1 MKLKRLYTNSAD
13 IFPPIE
19 FNSGLSLILA
29 EIRLPEN
36 QGVDTHNLG
45 KTTVGQLIDFCLL
58 RGKSN
63 DFFLF
68 RHPELFGNLV
78 FFLSIQT
85 DDGRF
90 ITVARNLEAR
100 GKIAIHISSEDAGD
114 ISSLDAKAWSHPDI
128 PFKTA
133 KKLLDGL
140 LNFRILSPWDY
151 RDILGYLV
159 RDQTDYSDVFQLR
172 KFRGK
177 YSSWKPFLSHLLGLD
192 ASLSVELYDTLEED
206 ERLESQI
213 RVLEQNAGVIDGGDV
228 TVMDGLIA
236 IRRREIGVVQETVD
250 SFNFAGAD
258 DEINADL
265 VERIEEEI
273 SSFTEE
279 RYRLSQ
285 LLRKLDESL
294 QEDKIYFRTEDAEV
308 LFAEVGVAFEGQLKR
323 DFDQLLEFN
332 REITKERRDV
342 LTAERE
348 EIQARIASLEP
359 KLADLQDERASAL
372 AFMREL
378 ESLRK
383 YKSLSGRLIEM
394 KADLQSME
402 ARRDAITK
410 VIGLR
415 QERRALGERI
425 GQLQTAIEK
434 DVQAQAESDSS
445 VYSQVQKYFDE
456 IVHYVIE
463 DHALLT
469 VRVNSTGSLDFD
481 AAIVNEK
488 GSATSAGRGH
498 SYHKLLCIAF
508 DLAVIRV
515 YSHSDFPRFVFH
527 DGVFETLDPRKKRRL
542 VEVLRE
548 YAGEGL
554 QPIITSIDEDLPD
567 PIDSSPTALQGSE
580 VVRLLHDDG
589 QSGRLFNLPSW

>member
-1 MKLKRLYTNSAD
+1 MKLKRLYSNSPD
-13 IFPPIE
+13 IFQSIE

-29 EIRLPEN
+29 EIRLPQN
-36 QGVDTHNLG
+36 QGIDTHNLG

-58 RGKSN
+58 RGKSG

-68 RHPELFGNLV
+68 QHPELFGKLV
-78 FFLSIQT
+78 FFLSFEMT
-85 DDGRF
+85 DGRH
-90 ITVARNLEAR
+90 ITVARNLVDR
-100 GKIAIHISSEDAGD
+100 GRIGIHVSQNDLTNAGR
-114 ISSLDAKAWSHPDI
+114 LDPKSWSHPEL

-140 LNFRILSPWDY
+140 LDFRTLSPWDY

-159 RDQTDYSDVFQLR
+159 RDQPDYSDVFQLR

-177 YSSWKPFLSHLLGLD
+177 HSTWKPFLSHLLGLN
-192 ASLSVELYDTLEED
+192 ASLSVELYEKLEKD
-206 ERLESQI
+206 DVLESQI

-228 TVMDGLIA
+228 TVIDGLIA

-258 DEINADL
+258 QEINADL

-273 SSFTEE
+273 ASFTEE

-285 LLRKLDESL
+285 LMRKLDESL
-294 QEDKIYFRTEDAEV
+294 HEDKIYFRTEDAQT
-308 LFAEVGVAFEGQLKR
+308 LFTEVGVAFDGQLKR
-323 DFDQLLEFN
+323 NFDQLLEFN

-342 LTAERE
+342 LVAERE
-348 EIQARIASLEP
+348 DIEDRLASLEP
-359 KLADLQDERASAL
+359 ALTALQDERANAL

-378 ESLRK
+378 ESLQK

-434 DVQAQAESDSS
+434 DVQAQAELESS

-456 IVHYVIE
+456 IIHFVIE

-469 VRVNSTGSLDFD
+469 VSVNSTGSLDFG
-481 AAIVNEK
+481 ASIVNEK
-488 GSATSAGRGH
+488 GNATSAGRGH

-508 DLAVIRV
+508 DLAVVRV
-515 YSHSDFPRFVFH
+515 YGRTNFPRFVFH

-548 YAGEGL
+548 YAVDGL

-567 PIDSSPTALQGSE
+567 PIGSSSTSLQVAE

-589 QSGRLFNLPSW
+589 QAGRLFNLPSW